1 MYKQFKPTINLDDL
15 NDNEAIIQPIQQR
28 QQQELNPINQ
38 NPDRLK
44 EQQLIDSS
52 MTLDTNNNNN
62 VNGANTTT
70 TIIMDRKMK
79 KRK

>member
-15 NDNEAIIQPIQQR
+15 NDNETIIQPIQQQR
-28 QQQELNPINQ
+28 QESNSINQ
-38 NPDRLK
+38 NPDGLK
-44 EQQLIDSS
+44 QQQCIDSS
-52 MTLDTNNNNN
+52 MTLDTNNNN

>member
-15 NDNEAIIQPIQQR
+15 NDNETIIQPIQQQR
-28 QQQELNPINQ
+28 QESNPINQ
-38 NPDRLK
+38 NPDGLK
-44 EQQLIDSS
+44 QQQCIDSS
-52 MTLDTNNNNN
+52 MTLDTNNNN